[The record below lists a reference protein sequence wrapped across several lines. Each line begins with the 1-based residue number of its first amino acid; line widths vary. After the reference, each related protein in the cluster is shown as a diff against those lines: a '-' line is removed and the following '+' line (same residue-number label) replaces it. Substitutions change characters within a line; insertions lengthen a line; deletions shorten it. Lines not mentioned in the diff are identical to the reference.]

1 MAESLLIYMLQSSVA
16 IAVAG
21 GIIIFIRKVFYQ
33 HLTANIRYRLWF
45 LLLILAAA
53 PFLAEAFP
61 WLGRLT
67 SRLADLRTVSMGDSW
82 QTDAPEAAG
91 NVFSAPGLLHDFSVS
106 VSREMPGFLISA
118 LLSLWIGGA
127 VALTVLTLISAVR
140 VNRLK
145 RTCLPVQDE
154 MLQTLFAD
162 CMRQLGIR
170 RKISLRSSSL
180 LRSPVTAGITAP
192 CVLLPASLL
201 SGLSENE
208 IRCILLH
215 ELQHVKQKDILSG
228 VLFRILLIFYWFQ
241 PLVWLALKEMESD
254 REIACDTAVLALLG
268 EKASSDYGT
277 ALLHFAARLSH
288 LTFEQTAGI
297 GGSRIEIRKRIL
309 CIASYRRESGSRRL
323 KSRLLY
329 LLTAALVIC
338 TTPSAFALSFSSDRY
353 QAALAR
359 TSQED
364 LSGYFGDLD
373 GSFVLYDSSENRYLI
388 SNEEDART
396 QVSPNSTYKIYSALM
411 ALDAGIITAK
421 DSAMAWNGE
430 TYPFDSWNRD
440 QNLNT
445 AMTNS
450 VNWYFMN
457 LDLHGGM
464 DSIKRTL
471 TGLSYGNLDFSG
483 GISRF
488 WLESSLKISP
498 LEQVKLLA
506 GLSGHTLPFSEND
519 METVKDT
526 LYLSSDG
533 TSSLYGKTGTGTV
546 DGKNTNGWFIGF
558 VESDNSS
565 VSFAVHISGE
575 DGATG
580 AKAGEIALR
589 ILKDKKLYDAK

>member
-1 MAESLLIYMLQSSVA
+1 MAESLLLYLLQSSAA
-16 IAVAG
+16 IAVSG
-21 GIIIFIRKVFYQ
+21 GIIMFIRKAFDRY
-33 HLTANIRYRLWF
+33 LTAETRYRLWF

-67 SRLADLRTVSMGDSW
+67 SRLADLRTAPAEDSW
-82 QTDAPEAAG
+82 QGGGPEAAG
-91 NVFSAPGLLHDFSVS
+91 NIFTATGLLHDFSVS
-106 VSREMPGFLISA
+106 VSREMPGYLAFA

-127 VALTVLTLISAVR
+127 VLLAVLTLISAVR
-140 VNRLK
+140 VNFLK
-145 RTCLPVQDE
+145 KTALPVRDAVLRDIFE
-154 MLQTLFAD
+154 D
-162 CMRQLGIR
+162 CKRQLGIR
-170 RKISLRSSSL
+170 RDIPLRSSSR
-180 LRSPVTAGITAP
+180 LRSPVTAGIAAP
-192 CVLLPASLL
+192 CVLLPASRL
-201 SGLSENE
+201 SGLSEDE

-215 ELQHVKQKDILSG
+215 ELLHYKHKDIMSG
-228 VLFRILLIFYWFQ
+228 VLFRLLLIFYWFH
-241 PLVWLALKEMESD
+241 PLVWLALKEMDSD

-268 EKASSDYGT
+268 EKASCDYGN
-277 ALLHFAARLSH
+277 ALLHFAASLSH
-288 LTFEQTAGI
+288 LTFGQTAGI
-297 GGSRIEIRKRIL
+297 GGSRKEIRKRIL
-309 CIASYRRESGSRRL
+309 YIASYRRETGNRRL

-338 TTPSAFALSFSSDRY
+338 TTPSASALAFSSDHYR
-353 QAALAR
+353 AALPQA
-359 TSQED
+359 SLED
-364 LSGYFGDLD
+364 LSSYFEDFD

-388 SNEEDART
+388 SNEDDART
-396 QVSPNSTYKIYSALM
+396 RISPNSTYKIYSALM

-430 TYPFDSWNRD
+430 ACPFDSWNRD

-457 LDLHGGM
+457 LDRQSGL
-464 DSIKRTL
+464 DSVKREL
-471 TGLSYGNLDFSG
+471 TALSYGNLDFSG
-483 GISRF
+483 GLSRF

-506 GLSGHTLPFSEND
+506 ALSSHTLPYSERD
-519 METVKDT
+519 METVKDA
-526 LYLSSDG
+526 LFLSSDS

-558 VESDNSS
+558 IESENGSC
-565 VSFAVHISGE
+565 SFAVHINGD

-580 AKAGEIALR
+580 TKAGEIALR
-589 ILKDKKLYDAK
+589 ILKEKQLYG

>member
-1 MAESLLIYMLQSSVA
+1 
-16 IAVAG
+16 
-21 GIIIFIRKVFYQ
+21 
-33 HLTANIRYRLWF
+33 
-45 LLLILAAA
+45 
-53 PFLAEAFP
+53 
-61 WLGRLT
+61 
-67 SRLADLRTVSMGDSW
+67 
-82 QTDAPEAAG
+82 
-91 NVFSAPGLLHDFSVS
+91 
-106 VSREMPGFLISA
+106 
-118 LLSLWIGGA
+118 
-127 VALTVLTLISAVR
+127 
-140 VNRLK
+140 
-145 RTCLPVQDE
+145 
-154 MLQTLFAD
+154 
-162 CMRQLGIR
+162 
-170 RKISLRSSSL
+170 
-180 LRSPVTAGITAP
+180 
-192 CVLLPASLL
+192 
-201 SGLSENE
+201 
-208 IRCILLH
+208 
-215 ELQHVKQKDILSG
+215 
-228 VLFRILLIFYWFQ
+228 
-241 PLVWLALKEMESD
+241 
-254 REIACDTAVLALLG
+254 
-268 EKASSDYGT
+268 
-277 ALLHFAARLSH
+277 
-288 LTFEQTAGI
+288 
-297 GGSRIEIRKRIL
+297 
-309 CIASYRRESGSRRL
+309 
-323 KSRLLY
+323 
-329 LLTAALVIC
+329 
-338 TTPSAFALSFSSDRY
+338 
-353 QAALAR
+353 
-359 TSQED
+359 
-364 LSGYFGDLD
+364 
-373 GSFVLYDSSENRYLI
+373 
-388 SNEEDART
+388 
-396 QVSPNSTYKIYSALM
+396 
-411 ALDAGIITAK
+411 
-421 DSAMAWNGE
+421 MAWNGE